1 MVYGKPLGE
10 ILIEKGAIT
19 EGELQEALNEQSQDG
34 SRRLGEILMDLGH
47 VDQEDVNS
55 ALAEQM
61 GIEEVDLAE
70 AEIDR
75 DVIERVPRD
84 MANLYKILPVDMAD
98 GAMRVALSDPTNFN
112 AVDSLSMFLGCDVV
126 PVLVKKQQLRDALER
141 YYQIMDQSIETML
154 EDLTSD
160 ETLTLPDDVS
170 VSLES
175 DEDEVESDEAPVIKL
190 VSLLITDALKS
201 RASDIHIEPF
211 EKSIRIRYRVDGVLH
226 EVPAPPK
233 RFQNAVLSR
242 IKIMSGMNIAEKRIP
257 QDGRIQMKVLDRDID
272 LRVSD
277 LPTIYGET
285 IVMRILDKTGLL
297 LGLGELGFLEDDQDT
312 FERLIKN
319 PNGIFL
325 VTGPTGSGKT
335 TTLYGVLNTLNIPDV
350 KIITIEDP
358 VEYMLSGINQVQ
370 VRTEIELTFERG
382 LRTMLR
388 QAPNIIM
395 VGEIRD
401 LEAGEIAIRAALTG
415 HLVFSTLHTND
426 APSAITRLVDMG
438 IQPFL
443 VASAVRGVMAQRLVR
458 QICPNCKVEY
468 TPEEHQIRDGGR
480 EPGECENMTFYKG
493 EGCDLCHGGGYK
505 GRKGIFEIMVM
516 DEELQELALQRV
528 PSTVL
533 REVARKNGMHTLRE
547 DAWLKVERGITT
559 LDEIIRVT
567 QADVSISIEEELKAA
582 ENKAKLMNAL
592 PLDTTLDQL
601 EE

>member
-1 MVYGKPLGE
+1 MGYGKKLGE
-10 ILIEKGAIT
+10 ILIDQGTIT
-19 EGELQEALNEQSQDG
+19 EGQLQEALEEQQRSQG
-34 SRRLGEILMDLGH
+34 KRLGEVLVDLGH
-47 VDQEDVNS
+47 VDAEEVNG

-61 GIEEVDLAE
+61 GIQRVDLAE
-70 AEIDR
+70 TEIDR
-75 DVIERVPRD
+75 DVIDKVPRD
-84 MANLYKILPVDMAD
+84 MANLYRVLPVDMQD
-98 GAMRVALSDPTNFN
+98 GSIRVAVADPTNFN
-112 AVDSLSMFLGCDVV
+112 AVDSLSMFLGCDIV
-126 PVLVKKQQLRDALER
+126 PVLVQRQQLKDALER

-160 ETLTLPDDVS
+160 ETLTL
-170 VSLES
+170 S
-175 DEDEVESDEAPVIKL
+175 DEISISLDSEDKDMDADEAPVIKL

-211 EKSIRIRYRVDGVLH
+211 EKSLRIRYRVDGILH
-226 EVPAPPK
+226 EVPSPPK

-242 IKIMSGMNIAEKRIP
+242 IKIMSGMNIAEKRVP
-257 QDGRIQMKVLDRDID
+257 QDGRIQMRALDRDID

-297 LGLGELGFLEDDQDT
+297 LGLGELGFMEDDEAI

-358 VEYMLSGINQVQ
+358 VEYMLAGINQVQ
-370 VRTEIELTFERG
+370 VRTEIDLTFERG

-438 IQPFL
+438 IAPFL

-458 QICPNCKVEY
+458 SICSKCKVEY
-468 TPEEHQIRDGGR
+468 RPADQELRDAGKEPEECQDLH
-480 EPGECENMTFYKG
+480 FYKG
-493 EGCDLCHGGGYK
+493 AGCDACHGGGYR

-516 DEELQELALQRV
+516 HEELQELALQRV

-533 REVARKNGMHTLRE
+533 REVARRLGMHTLRE
-547 DAWLKVERGITT
+547 DAWRKVDRGVTT
-559 LDEIIRVT
+559 LDEIVRVT

-582 ENKAKLMNAL
+582 QKKATAVDVAS
-592 PLDTTLDQL
+592 LDVTG
-601 EE
+601 